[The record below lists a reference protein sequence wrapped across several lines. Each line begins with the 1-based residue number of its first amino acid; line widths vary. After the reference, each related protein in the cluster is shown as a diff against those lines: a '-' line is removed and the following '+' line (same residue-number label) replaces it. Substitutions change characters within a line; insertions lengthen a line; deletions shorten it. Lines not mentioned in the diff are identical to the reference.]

1 MDNLFARFT
10 DNYLIHQSENQ
21 LNIII
26 CNVKHIIRFF
36 AAFVLYQCV
45 KLFNLFG
52 ISGSDKQFTILHVN
66 ISGGPDISIIP

>member
-1 MDNLFARFT
+1 MDNLFAGFT
-10 DNYLIHQSENQ
+10 DNYLIYQSENQ

-26 CNVKHIIRFF
+26 RNVKHIVRYF

-52 ISGSDKQFTILHVN
+52 ISGSDKQFTIFHVN